1 MLKDESRADASS
13 TKPAIEPPALEG
25 NDMEA
30 TLSRKAVRT
39 TRFGDVVR
47 WMLFPAAMMLR
58 GKNVARVPGVTD
70 MRMAGF
76 LDFFF
81 GVPNKAGARVAFWRR
96 WPLALAVLS
105 VVQNAWDT
113 GKACASMSVSIL
125 GGSVFGY
132 LFAVPAALMGGIVG
146 AGVAVAAM
154 VASLAWL
161 VSVGLLAFAGYALVM
176 AAVTGASVTAGGGF
190 AVVLVGALLC
200 WGVAQVGVVVA
211 TGVFL
216 RVGGE
221 SSLFGVD
228 LKVFE

>member
-1 MLKDESRADASS
+1 MLCVGCCSR
-13 TKPAIEPPALEG
+13 G
-25 NDMEA
+25 NDAARQKRCSCSGRHRHAHGRIPGILLRCSEQGGCPRRLLA
-30 TLSRKAVRT
+30 SLAAGPGSAVCCAER
-39 TRFGDVVR
+39 
-47 WMLFPAAMMLR
+47 L
-58 GKNVARVPGVTD
+58 
-70 MRMAGF
+70 
-76 LDFFF
+76 
-81 GVPNKAGARVAFWRR
+81 
-96 WPLALAVLS
+96 
-105 VVQNAWDT
+105 DT
-113 GKACASMSVSIL
+113 GKACASMSVSLL

-132 LFAVPAALMGGIVG
+132 LFAVPTALMGGVVG

-190 AVVLVGALLC
+190 AVVLVGSLLC

-221 SSLFGVD
+221 SSCSALT
-228 LKVFE
+228 